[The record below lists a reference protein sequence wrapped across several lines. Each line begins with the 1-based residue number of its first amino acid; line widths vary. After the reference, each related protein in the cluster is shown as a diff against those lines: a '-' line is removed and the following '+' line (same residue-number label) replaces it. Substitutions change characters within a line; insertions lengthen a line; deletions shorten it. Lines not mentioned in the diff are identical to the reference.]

1 MMYFIQ
7 FCVFLAVTWSRIYYG
22 WNETVNHNGLA
33 VGVVAL
39 LAAAVVTG
47 VIDEIQQLP
56 ARLTRLH
63 SRIFGLSD
71 EPSRDITSL
80 PRSSWHGSD
89 TLEKRDR
96 LRIGK
101 DIG

>member
-1 MMYFIQ
+1 MYAVQIAVVAYVLWASHYYQ
-7 FCVFLAVTWSRIYYG
+7 WDAGAPAVT
-22 WNETVNHNGLA
+22 
-33 VGVVAL
+33 VVAI

-56 ARLTRLH
+56 SRFARLY
-63 SRIFGLSD
+63 SRIFRLKEETGR
-71 EPSRDITSL
+71 EIASL

>member
-7 FCVFLAVTWSRIYYG
+7 ICVFLAVIWASIYYQWDAG
-22 WNETVNHNGLA
+22 GPA
-33 VGVVAL
+33 VVVVAI

-56 ARLTRLH
+56 
-63 SRIFGLSD
+63 SRFILMKERILGLKD
-71 EPSRDITSL
+71 KPGREIASL

-89 TLEKRDR
+89 SLEDRSR